1 MAEVLTIDEINQRF
15 PDEWI
20 LIGDP
25 ETDEFLEVLG
35 GTILFH
41 SSDRDEMYR
50 KAVELKPKR
59 SATLYTGSLPD
70 DMEFAL

>member
-1 MAEVLTIDEINQRF
+1 MPEVLTIDQINQRF
-15 PDEWI
+15 PNEWI

-25 ETDEFLEVLG
+25 ETDDSLEVLR

-50 KAVELKPKR
+50 KSVELKPKR